1 MGRLSDYLRTLP
13 FFEYELM
20 GFLTV
25 LFHIYK
31 KLKEENILF
40 YHLSVVNLRLASAYV
55 ALTRWPMNMQITI
68 TKFEDANNNYQH
80 LEKNNVKLKIF

>member
-1 MGRLSDYLRTLP
+1 MGRLSDYLRTLLP

-31 KLKEENILF
+31 KLKENE
-40 YHLSVVNLRLASAYV
+40 YSVLSLVSCELASAYV

-68 TKFEDANNNYQH
+68 TKFEHANNNYQH
-80 LEKNNVKLKIF
+80 LDKNNVKFKIF